1 VRQLLE
7 GGEAN
12 VRQTMKTPDKYRDE
26 AKHCRDLLNHPI
38 EAEVRIQLRLWAA
51 ELDDMAEC
59 GTEALEDIA
68 RPS

>member
-1 VRQLLE
+1 
-7 GGEAN
+7 
-12 VRQTMKTPDKYRDE
+12 MKTPDKYRDE

-59 GTEALEDIA
+59 GTEALEDIS